1 MKKLAIWDLLTGVVL
16 LAIVLL
22 SCVFLVL
29 FVRPASSPLQTEPT
43 YTQVILL
50 IPSATQEV
58 VSSAGKSLPPTWTP
72 VVAAEE
78 IIIPTLRA
86 SSTPLPTST
95 LFIANTITPRP
106 TATPTVTLT
115 PANAKCYIISESPK
129 DNTAFSAGQEFDKRW
144 TVKNNSGKTWES
156 ANLDIRYKSGTKL
169 QTGADVYDLSYN
181 VSNGTSID
189 VTIRMRAP
197 SSPNTYTSYWNIT
210 DGSTSYC
217 SFYAQILVK

>member
-1 MKKLAIWDLLTGVVL
+1 MKKLPIWDLLTGVVL
-16 LAIVLL
+16 LAIVCL
-22 SCVFLVL
+22 SCGFILVFVN
-29 FVRPASSPLQTEPT
+29 PASSPLQAEPT
-43 YTQVILL
+43 YTQVFLL

-58 VSSAGKSLPPTWTP
+58 MSSAGKSLPPTWTP

-78 IIIPTLRA
+78 IIKPTLRA
-86 SSTPLPTST
+86 SSTPLATST
-95 LFIANTITPRP
+95 LFVANTRTPLP

-115 PANAKCYIISESPK
+115 PANAKCYVISESPQ

-169 QTGADVYDLSYN
+169 QTGADAYDLSRN
-181 VSNGTSID
+181 VSSGTTID

-197 SSPNTYTSYWNIT
+197 SSPNTYTSYWSIT

-217 SFYAQILVK
+217 SFFAQIVVK